1 MADSKTFY
9 PGGLDVKPIDFTT
22 NADQVDYLLHDGSS
36 QTPNTGFKFWVG
48 PEANAP
54 SSRDGSTLYI
64 FTS

>member
-22 NADQVDYLLHDGSS
+22 NADQVDYLLHNGSS
-36 QTPNTGFKFWVG
+36 QAAVTGFKFWVG

-54 SSRDGSTLYI
+54 SSRDASTLYI